1 MEFFKHKTSIDFM
14 KQRKKAAVFSG
25 LIFIISVIGIIAMGL
40 NVGLDFR
47 GGTQIELNYSHAVQ
61 PNQVREALTQQG
73 ISGMQVQ
80 TYGAA
85 NAILVKLPPGAQ
97 SASETTKMIHTILPD
112 ANIVQMEAIGPQ
124 VGKAMVNRGIL
135 AILVCLIATMVYI
148 AMRFEYRFAL
158 SAAVALIH
166 DPVLILGVFAWCQ
179 IEFNLI
185 TLAALLTILGYSL
198 NDTIVVYDRVR
209 ENFRKIRQCEVVD
222 LMNLSIN
229 QTLSR
234 TIMTSCL
241 TLVVVL
247 ALLFF
252 GGEVLFGFSLA
263 LAIGILIGTYS
274 SIFVAGALAIAMGLT
289 REHLIPADP
298 KWVDDLP

>member
-1 MEFFKHKTSIDFM
+1 MEFFKRVTTIDFM
-14 KQRKKAAVFSG
+14 KKRRTAAVFSMVV
-25 LIFIISVIGIIAMGL
+25 FIISLVGLVVKGL
-40 NVGLDFR
+40 NVGLDFS
-47 GGTQIELNYSHAVQ
+47 GGVQIELSYPQAVVSGD
-61 PNQVREALTQQG
+61 VRESLRQAG
-73 ISGMQVQ
+73 FNGVQVQ

-85 NAILVKLPPGAQ
+85 NAILVKLSPEGK
-97 SASETTKMIHTILPD
+97 SASEVNALVRQVLPT
-112 ANIVQMEAIGPQ
+112 ATVVQIEAIGPQ
-124 VGKAMVNRGIL
+124 VGKAMVHRGIL
-135 AILVCLIATMVYI
+135 AIMVCLLATMLYI
-148 AMRFEYRFAL
+148 ALRFEYRFAV

-185 TLAALLTILGYSL
+185 TLAAMLTILGYSL

-209 ENFRKIRQCEVVD
+209 ENFRKLRGISVVE

-234 TIMTSCL
+234 TIMTSML

-247 ALLFF
+247 ALLVF

-263 LAIGILIGTYS
+263 LSIGILIGTYS
-274 SIFVAGALAIAMGLT
+274 SIFVAGALAVSMGLS
-289 REHLIPADP
+289 REHLIPP
-298 KWVDDLP
+298 KVALVDDLP